1 VGRSL
6 YSPKCAPEGHL
17 EMEPRH
23 LSEHI
28 IVALD
33 GAHFTWPNSRT
44 LSFVQHEALATGAR
58 FSLRPGDQADAGE
71 NGLVL
76 LFAKGRWARGSKDN

>member
-1 VGRSL
+1 M
-6 YSPKCAPEGHL
+6 EGH
-17 EMEPRH
+17 
-23 LSEHI
+23 
-28 IVALD
+28 
-33 GAHFTWPNSRT
+33 GFSRAT
-44 LSFVQHEALATGAR
+44 SHVQHEALATGVR